1 MAIRIAGINLPNDKR
16 IIIALTYVYG
26 IGNNR
31 AQEVL
36 KQVKIDPNTKVNQL
50 KEEEVNKL
58 REVLE
63 KKYIL
68 EGDLR
73 REISSHIKRLKEIDS
88 YRGGRHTKKLPVH
101 GQRTKT
107 NARTKRGKKQ
117 TMGSG
122 KNKASAQKT

>member
-16 IIIALTYVYG
+16 IIIALTYIYG

-31 AQEVL
+31 SQEVL
-36 KQVKIDPNTKVNQL
+36 KQVKINPDTKVNNL

-63 KKYIL
+63 KKYLL

-73 REISSHIKRLKEIDS
+73 REINSHIKRLKEIDS
-88 YRGGRHTKKLPVH
+88 YRGSRHTKKLPVH

-107 NARTKRGKKQ
+107 NARTKRGGRQ

-122 KNKASAQKT
+122 KNKAAAQKT

>member
-16 IIIALTYVYG
+16 IIIALTYIYG
-26 IGNNR
+26 VGNNR

-36 KQVKIDPNTKVNQL
+36 KQAKINPDTKVDKL
-50 KEEEVNKL
+50 KEDEINKL

-63 KKYIL
+63 KKYLL

-73 REISSHIKRLKEIDS
+73 REVNSHIKRLKEIDS
-88 YRGGRHTKKLPVH
+88 YRGSRHLKKLPVH

>member
-1 MAIRIAGINLPNDKR
+1 MAIRIAGINLPNEKR
-16 IIIALTYVYG
+16 IIIALTYIYG
-26 IGNNR
+26 IGYNR
-31 AQEVL
+31 SLEILQEA
-36 KQVKIDPNTKVNQL
+36 KINPDLKVNKL
-50 KEEEVNKL
+50 KDDDIVSL

-63 KKYIL
+63 KKYIV

-88 YRGGRHTKKLPVH
+88 YRGSRHLKKLPVR

-107 NARTKRGKKQ
+107 NSRTKRGKRM

>member
-1 MAIRIAGINLPNDKR
+1 MAIRIAGINLPNEKR

-36 KQVKIDPNTKVNQL
+36 NQVKIDPNTKVNKL
-50 KEEEVNKL
+50 KEEDVNKL

-63 KKYIL
+63 KNYLL

-88 YRGGRHTKKLPVH
+88 YRGSRHTKKLPVH

-107 NARTKRGKKQ
+107 NARTKRGSKQ